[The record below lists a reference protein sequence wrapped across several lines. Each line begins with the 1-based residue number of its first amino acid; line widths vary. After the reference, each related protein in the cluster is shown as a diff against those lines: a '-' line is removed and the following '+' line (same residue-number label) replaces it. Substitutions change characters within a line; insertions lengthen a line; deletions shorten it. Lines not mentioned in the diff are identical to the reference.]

1 MNLRVEECFKVM
13 IKTKS
18 YAKINLHLEVI
29 SKRDDGFHEI
39 ISLMS
44 KLDLYDEITFE
55 KADDFSIVSN
65 VSIEDNIMKKAYD
78 FVKDI
83 RDIKGLKIELKKR
96 IPMGAGLAGGSSN
109 AYETLKALDELYDLS
124 LTKKEYFDILLKLGS
139 DCNFF
144 TAKSAAICTGR
155 GEIIEEVTNLKKY
168 YVLLINPMINISS
181 KEIYE
186 GMNFDRTHLSSE
198 DIHRLVASGDFSKFT
213 NDMQDYVFKNY
224 ALVSKLYDDMS
235 KLNAFKTMMTGSGSS
250 IFSLYE
256 DEELLNK
263 DYELMKEIY
272 PFVVKTRLI

>member
-1 MNLRVEECFKVM
+1 MNLRVEECLKVM

-29 SKRDDGFHEI
+29 SKRDDGFHDI

-44 KLDLYDEITFE
+44 KIDLYDEIRFD
-55 KADDFSIVSN
+55 KACDFSIESN
-65 VSIEDNIMKKAYD
+65 VSIDDNIMKRAYEL
-78 FVKDI
+78 VKEI
-83 RDIKGLKIELKKR
+83 RDIKGLKIELNKK

-109 AYETLKALDELYDLS
+109 AYETLKALDELYALS

-144 TAKSAAICTGR
+144 TTSSAAICTGR
-155 GEIIEEVTNLKKY
+155 GEIIEEVTEFKKH

-186 GMNFDRTHLSSE
+186 GMNFDNSHLSSK
-198 DIHRLVASGDFSKFT
+198 DIHSLLAKDDFTKFT

-224 ALVSKLYDDMS
+224 AKVFKLYDDMS
-235 KLNAFKTMMTGSGSS
+235 HLHGFKTMMTGSGSS
-250 IFSLYE
+250 IFSLYK

-272 PFVVKTRLI
+272 PFVIKTRLI